1 MSKMLM
7 EDINLLSDIVQGC
20 DIVVLFY
27 ESLEFIVPLSDR

>member
-20 DIVVLFY
+20 DIVVLIY
-27 ESLEFIVPLSDR
+27 ESLELIVLLSDI

>member
-20 DIVVLFY
+20 DKVVLIY
-27 ESLEFIVPLSDR
+27 ESLEFIVPLSDI

>member
-7 EDINLLSDIVQGC
+7 ENINLLSDIVQGC
-20 DIVVLFY
+20 DIVVLIY